1 MFLSINIANCIDKTT
16 YVSVF
21 LYLISG
27 PHDDELERSGH
38 WPLKGIFTIELLNQL
53 NDSNH
58 YSPILYYIPS
68 RSGSRVKGDEMDA
81 VEAVAQYISHDTLFQ
96 HNGYL
101 INDTLYFRIS
111 YFANNDGTKGLFFTY

>member
-1 MFLSINIANCIDKTT
+1 MFLSINIANCIDETT

-21 LYLISG
+21 LYLIRG
-27 PHDDELERSGH
+27 PHDDELKQSGQ

-53 NDSNH
+53 DDDDH

-68 RSGSRVKGDEMDA
+68 GSVNRIIGDGRDA
-81 VEAVAQYISHDTLFQ
+81 VEAVVRFISHDALFQ

-101 INDTLYFRIS
+101 INDALYFRIS
-111 YFANNDGTKGLFFTY
+111 YFANDDGTKGFFYTF